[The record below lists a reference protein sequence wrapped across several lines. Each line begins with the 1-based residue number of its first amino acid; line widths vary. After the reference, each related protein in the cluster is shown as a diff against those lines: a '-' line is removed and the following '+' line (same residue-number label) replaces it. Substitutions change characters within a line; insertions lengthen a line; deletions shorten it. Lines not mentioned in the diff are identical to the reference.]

1 VIPDLRMA
9 PMRRRDVRA
18 VMTIE
23 RQVFPEPWS
32 AVIFNSEL
40 ALKQG
45 RAYRV
50 AWAGRRAAGY
60 VGVMFVEDE
69 AHITTLAV
77 APEFQRRGVAT
88 QLMLAAVGLSLA
100 QGCRHLSLEV
110 AAGNERAQA
119 LYRRFGLAPVGV
131 RKGYYPL
138 TGEDAFVMWV
148 YDIDLPVYAERL
160 ARIEEQVRCAP

>member
-1 VIPDLRMA
+1 VTPELRIA
-9 PMRRRDVRA
+9 PMRRRDVKHVMA
-18 VMTIE
+18 VE

-32 AVIFNSEL
+32 VTIFTSEL
-40 ALKQG
+40 ALKKG
-45 RAYRV
+45 RAYRI
-50 AWAGRRAAGY
+50 AWAGKEIAGY
-60 VGVMFVEDE
+60 LGLMFVEHE

-77 APEFQRRGVAT
+77 SPAYQRRGVAT
-88 QLMLAAVGLSLA
+88 QLMLTAMALSLEH
-100 QGCRHLSLEV
+100 GCRHLSLEV

-148 YDIDLPVYAERL
+148 YDIDSPEYAERL
-160 ARIEEQVRCAP
+160 ARIEATLRSVP